1 MLPAIDE
8 NKIVPI
14 PHFPNRMYAAIF
26 RLWET
31 VKAEKIAEGLSLPL
45 ETVKKAAED
54 MGLGAQKN
62 MDVWEKRGYITTIR
76 NAWNLLPYEQLL
88 GVLGWSQEK
97 LEFVLKEEDFLDIK
111 LRGKPV
117 CAPICEEPLD
127 EEGKEKLA
135 AIKRVMD
142 ELPGLFD
149 GVPAFDFFSH
159 MEEKPAVKPADGMRA
174 IYSFCGLYTNVLDED
189 ISISF
194 PDALMKAYQRAG
206 VNAVWIPVILYQM
219 VPFAFDESYSAGWEG
234 RQEKLRELI
243 ALGKKYGIKVYLYL
257 NEPRSMPLEF
267 FEKYPELQ
275 GFTRDRDASLCT
287 SQEAVVD
294 NLKNSVQRLCEDVP
308 GIGGLILITQSENLT
323 HCKSRTPNEGAAC
336 PRCAETP
343 HHELIARSVNAIYE
357 GASAADPDIKVIA
370 WVWSWR
376 SACGSWENLYK
387 CIDLL
392 DKNVLI
398 QTKSEE
404 DVPFFAGGQEGVVGD
419 YSLAKPGPSEAA
431 KKYWDYAKARGMKNC
446 AKVQLNTS
454 WECSTVPAMPVFDL
468 IRKRMTGLH
477 ELGIDDIM
485 MSWTLGG
492 MPSINLKVANVC
504 LEDPSEEAYDA
515 LLKAE
520 YGENAKLV
528 KEAARIFSEA
538 FENFLPRTGVMYNGP
553 QNAGPS
559 TLFYLEDT
567 GLHATMTCYAYDDL
581 KTWCAGFPE
590 DTIEEMFK
598 TISTRWKDGLE
609 LIQDMEDCE
618 FKQMAYGGY
627 SLMYSS
633 YLLVK
638 FIRERNA
645 GNMAALP
652 EIVKAERENTVLMY
666 NLMQKNAT
674 IGYEAANHYYF
685 NKSMLAEKIIN
696 CDDVLRTC
704 LKMIDGRA

>member
-1 MLPAIDE
+1 MLPAIDKE
-8 NKIVPI
+8 KIVPI

-31 VKAEKIAEGLSLPL
+31 VKAEKIAEGLNLPL
-45 ETVKKAAED
+45 ERVKEVAKE
-54 MGLGAQKN
+54 MGLGEQKN

-76 NAWNLLPYEQLL
+76 NTWDLLPYDQLL
-88 GVLGWSQEK
+88 SILGWDQEH
-97 LEFVLKEEDFLDIK
+97 LEFVLKEEDFLDHK
-111 LRGKPV
+111 LGAKAP
-117 CAPICEEPLD
+117 CEPICDEPLT
-127 EEGKEKLA
+127 EEGEEKLA
-135 AIKRVMD
+135 NIKKVMD

-149 GVPAFDFFSH
+149 GVPSFDFFSGR
-159 MEEKPAVKPADGMRA
+159 EKGTVCKSAEGMRA

-194 PDALMKAYQRAG
+194 PDALLEAYQESG
-206 VNAVWIPVILYQM
+206 VNGVWIPVVLYQM
-219 VPFAFDESYSAGWEG
+219 VPFAFDESYSVGWED
-234 RQEKLRELI
+234 RQRRLKELI
-243 ALGKKYGIKVYLYL
+243 ERAAKYGIKVYLYL

-275 GFTRDRDASLCT
+275 GFTRPRDAALCT
-287 SQEAVVD
+287 GQQAVVD

-323 HCKSRTPNEGAAC
+323 HCKSRGPKEGEAC

-343 HHELIARSVNAIYE
+343 HHELIARSVNAIYQ
-357 GASAADPDIKVIA
+357 GAAAADPNIKVIA
-370 WVWSWR
+370 WVWAWR
-376 SACGSWENLYK
+376 SACQTWENVYK

-392 DKNVLI
+392 DPNVII

-404 DVPFFAGGQEGVVGD
+404 DVPFSAGGVDAEVGD
-419 YSLAKPGPSEAA
+419 YSLAKPGPSENA
-431 KKYWDYAKARGMKNC
+431 KKYWEYATARGMKNC

-477 ELGIDDIM
+477 ELGIDDVM

-492 MPSINLKVANVC
+492 APSVNLKVANAC

-515 LLKAE
+515 LLAAE
-520 YGENAKLV
+520 YGENAAMV

-538 FENFLPRTGVMYNGP
+538 FENFLPRTTVLYRGP

-559 TLFYLEDT
+559 TLFYPEAT
-567 GLHATMTCYAYDDL
+567 GLTSTMTCYAYDDL
-581 KTWCAGFPE
+581 RSWCAEFPKE
-590 DTIEEMFK
+590 IIREMFY
-598 TISTRWKDGLE
+598 TISTRWKDGLKVIE
-609 LIQDMEDCE
+609 DMEDCE
-618 FKQMAYGGY
+618 FKQMAWAGY

-633 YLLVK
+633 YLLVS
-638 FIRERNA
+638 FIMERDA
-645 GNMAALP
+645 GNKAALP
-652 EIVKAERENTVLMY
+652 ELVKEERENAILMY
-666 NLMQKNAT
+666 HLMQKNAT

-685 NKSMLAEKIIN
+685 NKTMLIEKVIN
-696 CDDVLRTC
+696 CDDVLKSC
-704 LKMIDGRA
+704 